1 MLTKPWLCAISL
13 PVSPACDSQG
23 LARDRPGAPR
33 VCALEELGIEP
44 QKPTPKG
51 IIARSGHQVCLAGH
65 KGNLADDVIL
75 SRTLISLGVFTME
88 PIIVTNRESVILL
101 GLTEARDLKGLKD
114 RRPCYPSWPHLSVTE
129 IGAGILF
136 WCESQKAGRHGDDKT
151 VPAPWG
157 FQEYPLGEAPGGYHT
172 APRPG
177 HDGTLRLCICRDT
190 HP

>member
-51 IIARSGHQVCLAGH
+51 ILARSGHQVCLAGH
-65 KGNLADDVIL
+65 KGNLADDVTL
-75 SRTLISLGVFTME
+75 SRTLRSLRVFTME
-88 PIIVTNRESVILL
+88 PIIVTNRESVVLL

-114 RRPCYPSWPHLSVTE
+114 RRPCYPSWPHLSITE
-129 IGAGILF
+129 IGAAYSFGVKAKRLADMEMTRRSLHPGASRSTLWARHLEGITRL
-136 WCESQKAGRHGDDKT
+136 QDLDMM
-151 VPAPWG
+151 VP
-157 FQEYPLGEAPGGYHT
+157 
-172 APRPG
+172 
-177 HDGTLRLCICRDT
+177 
-190 HP
+190 